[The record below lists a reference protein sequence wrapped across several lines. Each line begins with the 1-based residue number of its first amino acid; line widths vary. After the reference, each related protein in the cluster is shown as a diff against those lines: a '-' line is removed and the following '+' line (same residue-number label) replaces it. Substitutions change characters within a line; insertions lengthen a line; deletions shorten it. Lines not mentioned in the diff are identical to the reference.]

1 MKTVSILFLTLFLL
15 VMNITAQ
22 QTTIRISTN
31 ETDMI
36 LKTAPNGRLYQ
47 SYLGAKL
54 INQSDINNLTHY
66 IKRPA
71 SDGAVTPRGWEVYP
85 VSGAEDYFEP
95 AFAIQ
100 HNDGNM
106 TSILYYKSH
115 EVKNIDTNIQE
126 TIIYMVDDQYPVEVN
141 LHYISFAKENIIKS
155 WTEIKH
161 NEKKPIN
168 ISQYA
173 SSMLYFENDKYFL
186 NEYSGDWAKEAQMST
201 QQLQFGKKIIDT
213 KLGSRAAMHAYPFF
227 QLGLGQ
233 EVKEDQGNVL
243 VGTIGW
249 TGNFRFT
256 FEIDNAGNLRVI
268 SGINPYAS
276 NYELKPNEIFTT
288 PEFIF
293 TLSDKGLGKASRN
306 LHDWARNYQLKD
318 GKGDRLT
325 LLNNWESTAFD
336 FDENILSNLMGEA
349 KELGVDMFL
358 LDDGWFG
365 NKYPRVDDKAGLGDW
380 EVMHS
385 KLPNGI
391 PGLVKS
397 AEKAG
402 VKFGIWIEPEMVN
415 PKSELFE
422 KHPDWA
428 IMLPNRETY
437 YYRNQLVLDLSNSEV
452 QDYVFGVVDKILT
465 ENPEIAFLKWDC
477 NSPITNIYSPYLK
490 NKQSQLYINHIRGLY
505 NVFMRVKGK
514 FPKAEIMLCS
524 GGGARCDYEALK
536 YFSEFWC
543 SDNTDPVE
551 RLYIQW
557 NFSKIFPIKSMAAHV
572 TSWNKSASI
581 KFRTDV
587 AMMCKFG
594 FDISIQEM
602 STDEQSFCKE
612 AVANYNNLKRVI
624 LDGDFFR
631 LVSPYETNHTAVM
644 HVNKSAN
651 RAVLFAYDIYPRFR
665 EKLIPVKLQGLDPMK
680 NYTVK
685 EINLM
690 PGTESTLTE
699 NGKTYSGDYLM
710 KVGIDVFTADRL
722 NSRVIEVSAQ
732 E

>member
-1 MKTVSILFLTLFLL
+1 MKIASTLFFTLFLF

-47 SYLGAKL
+47 SYLGARL
-54 INQSDINNLTHY
+54 INQSDINQLTHY

-115 EVKNIDTNIQE
+115 EVKNIDANTQE
-126 TIIYMVDDQYPVEVN
+126 TIIHMADDQYPVAVT
-141 LHYISFAKENIIKS
+141 LHYMSFAKENIIKS

-161 NEKKPIN
+161 NEKKPVN

-173 SSMLYFENDKYFL
+173 SSMLYFESDKYFL

-233 EVKEDQGNVL
+233 EVNENQGDVL

-249 TGNFRFT
+249 TGNFRFI
-256 FEIDNAGNLRVI
+256 FEIDNVGNLRVI

-276 NYELKPNEIFTT
+276 NYELNPNEIFTT

-293 TLSDKGLGKASRN
+293 TLSGKGLGKASRD
-306 LHDWARNYQLKD
+306 LHNWARNYQLKD
-318 GKGDRLT
+318 GKADRLT

-336 FDENILSNLMGEA
+336 FDEKILSNLMGEA

-365 NKYPRVDDKAGLGDW
+365 NKYPRINDKAGLGDW

-385 KLPNGI
+385 KLPNGV

-397 AEKAG
+397 AKEAG

-428 IMLPNRETY
+428 ITLPNRETY
-437 YYRNQLVLDLSNSEV
+437 YYRNQLVLDLSNPKV
-452 QDYVFGVVDKILT
+452 QDYVFGVVDNILT

-490 NKQSQLYINHIRGLY
+490 DKQNQLYIDHVRGLY
-505 NVFMRVKGK
+505 NVFKRVKGK
-514 FPKAEIMLCS
+514 FPKAEIMMCS

-543 SDNTDPVE
+543 SDNTDPIE

-602 STDEQSFCKE
+602 NADEQAFCKE
-612 AVANYNNLKRVI
+612 AVSNYNNLKKVI
-624 LDGDFFR
+624 LDGNFYR

-644 HVNKSAN
+644 HVDQSQNK
-651 RAVLFAYDIYPRFR
+651 AVLFAYDIHPRFK
-665 EKLIPVKLQGLDPMK
+665 EKIFPVKLQGLDPMK

-690 PGTESTLTE
+690 PGIRSTLSE
-699 NGKTYSGDYLM
+699 NEKTYTGDYLM
-710 KVGIDVFTADRL
+710 KVGIDAFSSDRL
-722 NSRVIEVSAQ
+722 NSRVIEISVQ
-732 E
+732 